1 MAETRRWKKE
11 CEFLF
16 LQPAQSTSY
25 FLAFREINKTVGFIR
40 TIRSFFSDIKSE
52 FKRVTWP
59 TREATLQST
68 GVVLFLTLVVAIFLG
83 VVDLGLSEAVQFL
96 IR

>member
-1 MAETRRWKKE
+1 MKI
-11 CEFLF
+11 FG
-16 LQPAQSTSY
+16 S
-25 FLAFREINKTVGFIR
+25 IR
-40 TIRSFFSDIKSE
+40 TFFTDVQGE

-68 GVVLFLTLVVAIFLG
+68 GVVLVVTLTIAAFLG
-83 VVDLGLSEAVQFL
+83 LVDLGLSEAIKLV

>member
-1 MAETRRWKKE
+1 
-11 CEFLF
+11 
-16 LQPAQSTSY
+16 
-25 FLAFREINKTVGFIR
+25 VGFF
-40 TIRSFFSDIKSE
+40 RSISTFFTDVRSE

-68 GVVLFLTLVVAIFLG
+68 GVVLFLTIVVAIFLG
-83 VVDLGLSEAVQFL
+83 LVDLGLSEAVQIL

>member
-1 MAETRRWKKE
+1 MKLFQSIRAF
-11 CEFLF
+11 FL
-16 LQPAQSTSY
+16 
-25 FLAFREINKTVGFIR
+25 
-40 TIRSFFSDIKSE
+40 DIQAE

-68 GVVLFLTLVVAIFLG
+68 GVVLVVTLVVAAFLG
-83 VVDLGLSEAVQFL
+83 LVDLGLSEAIKLV